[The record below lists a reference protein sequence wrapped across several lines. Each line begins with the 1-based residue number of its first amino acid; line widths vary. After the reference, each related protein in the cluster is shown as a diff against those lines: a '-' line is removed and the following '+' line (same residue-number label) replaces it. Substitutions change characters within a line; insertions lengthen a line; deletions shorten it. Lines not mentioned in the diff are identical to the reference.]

1 MSELADN
8 AALTRLK
15 TRLALPDRAPD
26 QAFVRRVALEAEV
39 LSMQAQA
46 VRARRGQI
54 AVDVSAA
61 AALLLAA
68 RELGTIAEPAAD
80 LLLPVGDGMG
90 TAAVVAAVLM
100 LLAAMFTAARE
111 ARA

>member
-1 MSELADN
+1 MSKLADN
-8 AALTRLK
+8 PGLTRLK
-15 TRLALPDRAPD
+15 ARLALPERAPD
-26 QAFVRRVALEAEV
+26 EAFVRRVALEAEV

-68 RELGTIAEPAAD
+68 RQLGTIAEPAAE

-90 TAAVVAAVLM
+90 TAAVVAALLM
-100 LLAAMFTAARE
+100 LLAAVFGAARE